1 MVFAEIVSM
10 SGTTQKGTV
19 AFSLHINIQNELTM
33 NVCVVKRTYKSVDT
47 SVDVHNL
54 CPQVHSI
61 SSV

>member
-1 MVFAEIVSM
+1 M